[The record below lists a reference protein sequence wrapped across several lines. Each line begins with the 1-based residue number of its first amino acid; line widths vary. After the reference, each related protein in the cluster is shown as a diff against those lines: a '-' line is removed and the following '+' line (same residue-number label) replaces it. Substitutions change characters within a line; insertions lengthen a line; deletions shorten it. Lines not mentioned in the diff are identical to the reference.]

1 MAFLRCIQIHSV
13 FLIQY
18 GQLQV
23 DFKLFVCSIYL
34 YKLDI
39 SAVSAVFEV
48 TTNAVCRGR
57 RAVYQGICDTTSKL
71 AKLGNIKKTQIKHL
85 WLSDLQG
92 VGSWTEK
99 EIQGEKQIVF
109 TKCSLML
116 IYDVTYILLKQWCCS
131 FRALTYCTLYVHI
144 LLCKVSDTSL
154 SVCETRTLHSPPD
167 SYLLTNLIL
176 TWWYDSFM

>member
-1 MAFLRCIQIHSV
+1 MAFLRCMQIHSV

-71 AKLGNIKKTQIKHL
+71 AKLGNIKKTRMKHL
-85 WLSDLQG
+85 WLIRPARG
-92 VGSWTEK
+92 
-99 EIQGEKQIVF
+99 GELNRKGNSRREANRIHKMFIDVDIW
-109 TKCSLML
+109 CYIHSAEAVVLL
-116 IYDVTYILLKQWCCS
+116 IYDLNLLH
-131 FRALTYCTLYVHI
+131 TLCPH
-144 LLCKVSDTSL
+144 
-154 SVCETRTLHSPPD
+154 SVMQSK
-167 SYLLTNLIL
+167 
-176 TWWYDSFM
+176 W